1 MPNILIALVT
11 AVVVSTTLSAQ
22 QPDSA
27 ATERRSDSGFLPSIA
42 FRPLIADPFEA
53 QLGGSIRAGDFTQ
66 RGALE
71 AVASI
76 GASFGL
82 YGFTARAGKTLVQ
95 IAGSGGLVARF
106 DLHARGNVVSEDY
119 QIALPAFI
127 KSENFE
133 SRIRIFHRSAHI
145 GDEYALA
152 NPDFTRFDLSYEAI
166 EAVLARSFGAFR
178 LYGGGDYQV
187 HNATTP
193 IEPGTLRAGSDL
205 VSRSEM
211 GSGSLRARWI
221 AGLDL
226 QAARD
231 LSWRVAKS
239 AVGGIEVTRAGTRS
253 PSLRILVELFSGP
266 TTAGQF
272 YGNTERYI
280 GLAGYITQ

>member
-1 MPNILIALVT
+1 MPKTLIALLTVLAVT
-11 AVVVSTTLSAQ
+11 STLSAQ
-22 QPDSA
+22 APDSA
-27 ATERRSDSGFLPSIA
+27 TGQRQSDTGFLPSIA

-53 QLGGSIRAGDFTQ
+53 QLGGSIRAGDFTK

-95 IAGSGGLVARF
+95 IGGSGGLVGRF

-119 QIALPAFI
+119 QIGMPAFI
-127 KSENFE
+127 KSGSFE

-166 EAVLARSFGAFR
+166 EAVIAENLGAFR
-178 LYGGGDYQV
+178 VYGGGDYQV

-193 IEPGTLRAGSDL
+193 IEPGTLRAGTD
-205 VSRSEM
+205 VMSRREM
-211 GSGSLRARWI
+211 GSGTLRTRWI

-239 AVGGIEVTRAGTRS
+239 AVGGIEVRRASPRS
-253 PSLRILVELFSGP
+253 PSLRILLELFSGP

-272 YGNTERYI
+272 YGNSERYI